1 MGMQTGQNQRRGR
14 LPERGPESVDHEIA
28 LMGGRPDSADPH
40 LINQISMR
48 VGSLDDLRVMRRRLV
63 AEGYR
68 IEGVVNHASAIGC
81 YFFDP
86 EGNRTEVFWV
96 TGRPCWVPT
105 ATPIDI
111 DAGRDRPRR
120 GRPRLEPAPPC
131 PGGRADDRGE
141 RDRRGDPPA
150 LAHFSKEAAMSLTLS
165 RRSFLAGSTILAAGT
180 AGLPTRARAQSKP
193 VRIGLLTVKTGPL
206 AAGGIQMEQ
215 GTLRFLKDRIAGT
228 GGSGRV

>member
-1 MGMQTGQNQRRGR
+1 MARVLGLGHVGIYVRDLERMAAFYRDVMGMRVTKQNQRAGVVF
-14 LPERGPESVDHEIA
+14 LSADPESVDHEIA

-111 DAGRDRPRR
+111 DQADETALAEVDRVWNQLRHVPV
-120 GRPRLEPAPPC
+120 
-131 PGGRADDRGE
+131 GGRMTEESATVE
-141 RDRRGDPPA
+141 V
-150 LAHFSKEAAMSLTLS
+150 
-165 RRSFLAGSTILAAGT
+165 
-180 AGLPTRARAQSKP
+180 TRQP
-193 VRIGLLTVKTGPL
+193 
-206 AAGGIQMEQ
+206 
-215 GTLRFLKDRIAGT
+215 
-228 GGSGRV
+228 